1 MKTKLKIVHAN
12 GEYIGYVLENG
23 EVKAQTPPCKD
34 PATTS
39 KLLKDLAESPRS
51 SPWMTRDIITT
62 SKKYEAPSPAP
73 ISNMQHTQNV
83 QVRKGCCGRG

>member
-1 MKTKLKIVHAN
+1 MKHKLKIVHAN

-34 PATTS
+34 PSTAS
-39 KLLKDLAESPRS
+39 KLLTELAATPQSSSKTHKDVVPT
-51 SPWMTRDIITT
+51 TR
-62 SKKYEAPSPAP
+62 KYEARPPAP